1 MDWGHALVKKQWSSQ
16 SRMKSNQE
24 IIKLT
29 DKHIAQTY
37 GRYPIGLV
45 RGKGTKVWDASGKK
59 YTDFVTGLAVDNLGH
74 CHPAVVAAIRKQA
87 GKLLHVSNLYHI
99 EPQSQLAAELTRLT
113 FADKFF
119 FCNSGTEANEAA
131 IKLARRWF
139 YDKGQTKRYEIITMN
154 DSFHGRTMASLSATA
169 QKKFHAGFGPLLS
182 GFKYVP
188 FNNITALKK
197 ALTKNTCAVIIEP
210 IQGEGGVNLANKT
223 YFKALHRLCK
233 EKGILLIFD
242 EIQTGFGRTGRLF
255 AYERYAIKPDIITL
269 AKALGGG
276 MAIGAMGAT
285 NRVMKSFVPGTHAAT
300 FGGNPLACAASLASL
315 RTLTK
320 KGFLKKT
327 SSTGSYFLE
336 QLNKLKAVFPMIRE
350 VRGAGLMLAVELDRP
365 GAIIVNECMKEGLL
379 INCIQIK
386 ILRFLPPLIITKKEI
401 DILVKTLSKI
411 FTKIQT

>member
-1 MDWGHALVKKQWSSQ
+1 
-16 SRMKSNQE
+16 MKSNQE
-24 IIKLT
+24 LIKLT
-29 DKHIAQTY
+29 NKHVAKNY

-45 RGKGTKVWDASGKK
+45 RGKGTAVWDASGKK
-59 YTDFVTGLAVDNLGH
+59 YIDFVAGLAVDNLGH
-74 CHPAVVAAIRKQA
+74 CPPTVVKAIRKQA

-139 YDKGQTKRYEIITMN
+139 YDNGQPKRFEIITMN

-169 QKKFHAGFGPLLS
+169 QKKIHTGFTPLLP

-188 FNNITALKK
+188 FNNIAALKK
-197 ALTKNTCAVIIEP
+197 ALTKKTCAVLIEP
-210 IQGEGGVNLANKT
+210 IQGEGGVNLAQETYLKT
-223 YFKALHRLCK
+223 LRKICN

-255 AYERYAIKPDIITL
+255 AYERYKIKPDIITL

-276 MAIGAMGAT
+276 IAIGAMGST
-285 NRVMKSFVPGTHAAT
+285 NKIIESFSPGTHGAT

-315 RTLTK
+315 KTLTK

-327 SSTGSYFLE
+327 SSTGDYFLE
-336 QLNKLKAVFPMIRE
+336 QLYGLRKKFSMIRE
-350 VRGAGLMLAVELDRP
+350 VRGIGLMLAIELDRP
-365 GAIIVNECMKEGLL
+365 GAEVVTNCMKEGLL
-379 INCIQIK
+379 INCIQQNI
-386 ILRFLPPLIITKKEI
+386 IRFLPPLIITRKEI
-401 DILVKTLSKI
+401 DLLIKTLSKI
-411 FTKIQT
+411 FTKMGQ